1 MASFPARPG
10 ATASRR
16 ADQPPPIRRA
26 APGGSSRTRATATQ
40 SAVDGNAPG
49 HPSESVLPR
58 RDRAERGPGR
68 PGSPYA
74 SADVP
79 AIRPVQPYAAMP
91 VSASRAGSSARRRP
105 GTHPT
110 APSRNRPNWMI
121 CIPGYI
127 AAGDVKPSLFGV
139 MRLLSVRKRVRSGP
153 SGAQADRYPQGPSR
167 CAARCHGCLIDERRG
182 CGPVISIV
190 CVPDVNIGDAVPFEQ
205 LQSADLV
212 LGCVYRGG
220 SAGSVADDP
229 LNRLIPVGNAGG
241 FRYKGSSE
249 APLLIALYTTGAED
263 DWPDSLDPL
272 TSTFT
277 YYGDNRKPGRNL
289 LDTPRHGNEV
299 LRRTFERAHGDPRAR
314 AQVAPHLLFAKAG
327 QGRDVVFRGLLV
339 AGHSG

>member
-139 MRLLSVRKRVRSGP
+139 MCQMSGCRARRMFALRNGQCPHQGSSSACTCVRHSHEAIGVAPGR
-153 SGAQADRYPQGPSR
+153 A
-167 CAARCHGCLIDERRG
+167 DERGSRLAAIARHEPRRRG
-182 CGPVISIV
+182 VRRRC
-190 CVPDVNIGDAVPFEQ
+190 
-205 LQSADLV
+205 
-212 LGCVYRGG
+212 
-220 SAGSVADDP
+220 
-229 LNRLIPVGNAGG
+229 
-241 FRYKGSSE
+241 
-249 APLLIALYTTGAED
+249 TG
-263 DWPDSLDPL
+263 
-272 TSTFT
+272 
-277 YYGDNRKPGRNL
+277 
-289 LDTPRHGNEV
+289 
-299 LRRTFERAHGDPRAR
+299 
-314 AQVAPHLLFAKAG
+314 
-327 QGRDVVFRGLLV
+327 
-339 AGHSG
+339 

>member
-26 APGGSSRTRATATQ
+26 APGGSSRTRATARQ

-91 VSASRAGSSARRRP
+91 VSASRAESSARRRP

-127 AAGDVKPSLFGV
+127 AAGDVKPRLFGLHQHRHSGGQAFRNARSSQR
-139 MRLLSVRKRVRSGP
+139 MIIDAGEVRRRATLHPARESGRGLP
-153 SGAQADRYPQGPSR
+153 RTPQNPTSPPPGGVPHR
-167 CAARCHGCLIDERRG
+167 NPTDET
-182 CGPVISIV
+182 
-190 CVPDVNIGDAVPFEQ
+190 
-205 LQSADLV
+205 
-212 LGCVYRGG
+212 
-220 SAGSVADDP
+220 
-229 LNRLIPVGNAGG
+229 
-241 FRYKGSSE
+241 
-249 APLLIALYTTGAED
+249 ALY
-263 DWPDSLDPL
+263 
-272 TSTFT
+272 
-277 YYGDNRKPGRNL
+277 
-289 LDTPRHGNEV
+289 
-299 LRRTFERAHGDPRAR
+299 
-314 AQVAPHLLFAKAG
+314 
-327 QGRDVVFRGLLV
+327 
-339 AGHSG
+339 

>member
-127 AAGDVKPSLFGV
+127 AAGDVKPSLFGDRITEMACFV
-139 MRLLSVRKRVRSGP
+139 SRCVIGPGSERSAHCRRSGR
-153 SGAQADRYPQGPSR
+153 SAEG
-167 CAARCHGCLIDERRG
+167 RR
-182 CGPVISIV
+182 
-190 CVPDVNIGDAVPFEQ
+190 Q
-205 LQSADLV
+205 QSA
-212 LGCVYRGG
+212 GR
-220 SAGSVADDP
+220 
-229 LNRLIPVGNAGG
+229 I
-241 FRYKGSSE
+241 
-249 APLLIALYTTGAED
+249 TG
-263 DWPDSLDPL
+263 
-272 TSTFT
+272 
-277 YYGDNRKPGRNL
+277 
-289 LDTPRHGNEV
+289 
-299 LRRTFERAHGDPRAR
+299 
-314 AQVAPHLLFAKAG
+314 
-327 QGRDVVFRGLLV
+327 
-339 AGHSG
+339 